1 MQDPERGALYLIGI
15 GSALAIGRLLA
26 SSERI
31 TFRLMV
37 GRALVGGILSLPAG
51 LLLLTVPNLNPL
63 ALVAAGAAL
72 GILGEQGV
80 ERWLSSKLGVQR

>member
-1 MQDPERGALYLIGI
+1 LYLIGI

>member
-1 MQDPERGALYLIGI
+1 MIGI
-15 GSALAIGRLLA
+15 GAALAVGKLL
-26 SSERI
+26 SSQEQI
-31 TFRLMV
+31 TFRLMF

-51 LLLLTVPNLNPL
+51 LLLLTVPDINPL

-80 ERWLSSKLGVQR
+80 ERWISDKLVGGQK